1 MMNESLS
8 KEKANSLRI
17 ESELELNQSNLKK
30 LNMVHTTKEE
40 SRKSGELGSIL
51 KKDKLDIGQV
61 TSQNVKN

>member
-17 ESELELNQSNLKK
+17 ESELELNQSNLRK

-40 SRKSGELGSIL
+40 SRKSGEFGSIL
-51 KKDKLDIGQV
+51 KKDKVDIGQV
-61 TSQNVKN
+61 TS